1 MTKERV
7 YLVDLQVRYP
17 SCPDDKIRTLLERN
31 GFEVYGCN
39 SNIDHEFQY
48 EEAEQQQSVYSL
60 DLQSLLD

>member
-39 SNIDHEFQY
+39 SNIDHEFER
-48 EEAEQQQSVYSL
+48 EEAAQKQS
-60 DLQSLLD
+60 D